1 MEQDLILDFKQELYD
16 NINNSKLP
24 ISATYYLIKELY
36 ENVEQLYQDYEKR
49 YVMSKDLEE
58 ESHTIEVP
66 LDNIQEQEE

>member
-24 ISATYYLIKELY
+24 ISVTYYLIKELY

-49 YVMSKDLEE
+49 YIMSKDLKE

-66 LDNIQEQEE
+66 LDNIQKQEE